1 VALWLGDG
9 FRIDFISTSRRD
21 FAQFIARKSSDLS
34 ILHWVFSVFV
44 ERIAQGAYNSGAV
57 QTETTQIINFIGGEF
72 VGPIGGKYLD
82 NIEPATG
89 KVYSRVA
96 DSDARDADLAVA
108 AAEKA
113 FPDWSNKPAAE
124 RSRFLLRIADLIER
138 DLERFACAESIDTGK
153 PISLARSLDIPRAVA
168 NFRFFATAILH
179 TESEAHITD
188 NVAFNYTLRQP
199 RGIAGLIS
207 PWNLPLYLLSWKIA
221 PSIAVG
227 NAAIAKPSELT
238 PMTAHMLCESVREA
252 GLPNGV
258 LNVVHGT
265 GPNIG
270 AAITAHPKIN
280 TISFTGGTVTGRKVA
295 EACAPLFKK
304 VSLELGGKNPN
315 IIFADADLDAAIAG
329 SVRSSFANQGQV
341 CLCGSRVFVERS
353 VYENFVDRFIDKA
366 AHLKMG
372 DPLED
377 TTEQGAIVNKTQLE
391 KIKFYVD
398 LAQKEGGKIA
408 LGGSAPQPPNER
420 CHEGYFFQ
428 PTVITGLPVSCRTNR
443 EEIFGPVVTIT
454 PFDNEEEVIAYA
466 NDCDYGLASSVWTQ
480 NVSRAHR
487 VAERINTG
495 TVWVNCWLLR
505 DLRVP
510 FGGMKQSGVGREG
523 GEEAL
528 RFFTEPKNVCIAK

>member
-1 VALWLGDG
+1 MPGWTFGIDRLKFRVRTESRQIQNFIDG
-9 FRIDFISTSRRD
+9 
-21 FAQFIARKSSDLS
+21 Q
-34 ILHWVFSVFV
+34 FV
-44 ERIAQGAYNSGAV
+44 EP
-57 QTETTQIINFIGGEF
+57 T
-72 VGPIGGKYLD
+72 GGKYID

-89 KVYSRVA
+89 KPYSQVA
-96 DSDARDADLAVA
+96 ASDARDVEAAVA
-108 AAEKA
+108 AAERA
-113 FPDWSNKPAAE
+113 FTEWSKTPVAR
-124 RSRFLLRIADLIER
+124 RSKLLLRIAELIER
-138 DLERFACAESIDTGK
+138 DLEKLARAESIDTGK
-153 PISLARSLDIPRAVA
+153 PLSLARALDIPRAA
-168 NFRFFATAILH
+168 SNFRFFATAILH

-221 PSIAVG
+221 PAIAVG
-227 NAAIAKPSELT
+227 NTAIAKPSELT
-238 PMTAHMLCESVREA
+238 PMTAYMLCEIVREA
-252 GLPNGV
+252 GLPSGV

-265 GPNIG
+265 GPNVG
-270 AAITAHPKIN
+270 ATITTHPKIN

-353 VYENFVDRFIDKA
+353 AYKDFVERFTEKA
-366 AHLKMG
+366 LQLKMG
-372 DPLED
+372 DPLDEKTD
-377 TTEQGAIVNKTQLE
+377 QGAIASKTQLD

-408 LGGSAPQPPNER
+408 LGGKAPDSINER
-420 CHEGYFFQ
+420 CRDGYFFQ

-454 PFDNEEEVIAYA
+454 PFDNEEEVITYA

-480 NVSRAHR
+480 NLSRAHR

-495 TVWVNCWLLR
+495 TVWVNCWLVR

-528 RFFTEPKNVCIAK
+528 RFFTEAKNVCIAK

>member
-1 VALWLGDG
+1 M
-9 FRIDFISTSRRD
+9 T
-21 FAQFIARKSSDLS
+21 K
-34 ILHWVFSVFV
+34 
-44 ERIAQGAYNSGAV
+44 NP
-57 QTETTQIINFIGGEF
+57 TQIQNFINGEF
-72 VGPIGGKYLD
+72 VEPLSGKYLD
-82 NIEPATG
+82 NVDPATG
-89 KVYSRVA
+89 KSYSQVA
-96 DSDARDADLAVA
+96 DSDARDVEAAVA

-113 FPDWSNKPAAE
+113 FVDWSKTSVAE
-124 RSRFLLRIADLIER
+124 RSRVLLRIADLIER
-138 DLERFACAESIDTGK
+138 DLEKLARAESIDTGK
-153 PISLARSLDIPRAVA
+153 PLLLARSMDIPRAA
-168 NFRFFATAILH
+168 SNFRFFATAILH

-221 PSIAVG
+221 PAIAVG
-227 NAAIAKPSELT
+227 NTAIAKPSELT
-238 PMTAHMLCESVREA
+238 PMTAYLLCEICREA
-252 GLPNGV
+252 RLPNGV

-265 GPNIG
+265 GPNVG
-270 AAITAHPKIN
+270 AVVTGHPKIN

-315 IIFADADLDAAIAG
+315 VVFADADLDAAIAG

-353 VYENFVDRFIDKA
+353 AYKDFVERFIDNTSK
-366 AHLKMG
+366 LKVG
-372 DPLED
+372 DPLDEKTD
-377 TTEQGAIVNKTQLE
+377 QGAIVSKTQLE
-391 KIKFYVD
+391 KVKFYVD
-398 LAQKEGGKIA
+398 LAQKEGGKIVV
-408 LGGSAPQPPNER
+408 GGSAPQPPNER
-420 CHEGYFFQ
+420 CREGYFFQ

-454 PFDNEEEVIAYA
+454 PFDNEEEVISYA

-480 NVSRAHR
+480 NLTRAHR
-487 VAERINTG
+487 VAEQINTG
-495 TVWVNCWLLR
+495 TVWVNCWLVR

-528 RFFTEPKNVCIAK
+528 RFFTEAKNVCIAK

>member
-1 VALWLGDG
+1 VRAELP
-9 FRIDFISTSRRD
+9 
-21 FAQFIARKSSDLS
+21 
-34 ILHWVFSVFV
+34 
-44 ERIAQGAYNSGAV
+44 
-57 QTETTQIINFIGGEF
+57 QIQNFIDGQFAE
-72 VGPIGGKYLD
+72 PIGGKYLD

-89 KVYSRVA
+89 KPYSQVA
-96 DSDARDADLAVA
+96 DSDVRDVEAAVT

-113 FPDWSNKPAAE
+113 FVDWSKKSAAE
-124 RSRFLLRIADLIER
+124 RSRILLRIADLIER
-138 DLERFACAESIDTGK
+138 DLEKLARAESIDTGK
-153 PISLARSLDIPRAVA
+153 PLSLARTLDIPRAA
-168 NFRFFATAILH
+168 SNFRFFATAILH

-221 PSIAVG
+221 PAIAVG
-227 NAAIAKPSELT
+227 NTAIAKPSELT
-238 PMTAHMLCESVREA
+238 PMTAYMLCEIVREA
-252 GLPNGV
+252 GLPGGV
-258 LNVVHGT
+258 LNVVQGT
-265 GPNIG
+265 GPNVG

-353 VYENFVDRFIDKA
+353 AYKDFVERFTEKA
-366 AHLKMG
+366 SQLKMG
-372 DPLED
+372 DPLDEKTD
-377 TTEQGAIVNKTQLE
+377 QGAIASKPQLD

-398 LAQKEGGKIA
+398 LAQKEGGNVA
-408 LGGSAPQPPNER
+408 LGGKAPESINER
-420 CHEGYFFQ
+420 CHDGYFFQ

-454 PFDNEEEVIAYA
+454 PFDSEEEVIDYA

-480 NVSRAHR
+480 NLTRAHR

>member
-1 VALWLGDG
+1 MHAQQIKIQNFIDG
-9 FRIDFISTSRRD
+9 R
-21 FAQFIARKSSDLS
+21 
-34 ILHWVFSVFV
+34 FV
-44 ERIAQGAYNSGAV
+44 E
-57 QTETTQIINFIGGEF
+57 
-72 VGPIGGKYLD
+72 PIGGQYLD

-89 KVYSRVA
+89 KPYSQVA
-96 DSDARDADLAVA
+96 DSDAHDVDLAVA

-113 FPDWSNKPAAE
+113 FRDWSKRPAAE

-138 DLERFACAESIDTGK
+138 DLEKFARSESIDTGK
-153 PISLARSLDIPRAVA
+153 PISLARTLDIPRSIA

-179 TESEAHITD
+179 TESEAHMTD
-188 NVAFNYTLRQP
+188 SVALNYTLRQP
-199 RGIAGLIS
+199 RSIAGLIS
-207 PWNLPLYLLSWKIA
+207 PWNLPLYLLTWKIA
-221 PSIAVG
+221 PAIAVG
-227 NAAIAKPSELT
+227 NTAIAKPSELT
-238 PMTAHMLCESVREA
+238 PMTAFMLCEICREA

-265 GPNIG
+265 GPKVG

-353 VYENFVDRFIDKA
+353 AYKDFVERFIERTA
-366 AHLKMG
+366 QLCLG
-372 DPLED
+372 DPLDEN
-377 TTEQGAIVNKTQLE
+377 TEQGAIVNKAQLE
-391 KIKFYVD
+391 KVKSYVD

-408 LGGSAPQPPNER
+408 LGGSAPQPPNDR
-420 CHEGYFFQ
+420 CREGYFFP
-428 PTVITGLPVSCRTNR
+428 PTVITGLPVACRTNR

-454 PFDNEEEVIAYA
+454 PFDNEEEVINYA

-480 NVSRAHR
+480 NLSRAHR

-523 GEEAL
+523 GTEAL
-528 RFFTEPKNVCIAK
+528 HFFTEAKNVCIAR

>member
-1 VALWLGDG
+1 V
-9 FRIDFISTSRRD
+9 
-21 FAQFIARKSSDLS
+21 QK
-34 ILHWVFSVFV
+34 
-44 ERIAQGAYNSGAV
+44 ERF
-57 QTETTQIINFIGGEF
+57 QIRNFIGGKF
-72 VGPIGGKYLD
+72 VEPTTGKYLD
-82 NIEPATG
+82 NIEPGTG
-89 KVYSRVA
+89 KPYSEVA
-96 DSDARDADLAVA
+96 DSDASDVELAVA

-113 FPDWSNKPAAE
+113 FPSWSRATAAE
-124 RSRFLLRIADLIER
+124 RSRTLLRIADLIER
-138 DLERFACAESIDTGK
+138 DLEKLARAESIDTGK
-153 PISLARSLDIPRAVA
+153 PISLARTLDIPRAA
-168 NFRFFATAILH
+168 SNFRFFATAILH

-221 PSIAVG
+221 PAIAVG
-227 NAAIAKPSELT
+227 NTAIAKPSELT
-238 PMTAHMLCESVREA
+238 PMTACLLCDICREA
-252 GLPNGV
+252 GLPDGV
-258 LNVVHGT
+258 LNIVQGT
-265 GPNIG
+265 GPNVG

-295 EACAPLFKK
+295 ESCAPLFKK

-315 IIFADADLDAAIAG
+315 IIFADADLDAAISG

-341 CLCGSRVFVERS
+341 CLCGSRVFVERPAYKS
-353 VYENFVDRFIDKA
+353 FVDRFIEKTSQ
-366 AHLKMG
+366 LQLG
-372 DPLED
+372 DPLDEK
-377 TTEQGAIVNKTQLE
+377 TEQGAIVSKNQLD
-391 KIKFYVD
+391 KVKFYVD
-398 LAQKEGGKIA
+398 LAKKEGGKVA
-408 LGGSAPQPPNER
+408 LGGSAPESINDR
-420 CHEGYFFQ
+420 CRDGYFFP

-454 PFDNEEEVIAYA
+454 PFDSEEEVVGYA

-480 NVSRAHR
+480 NLSRAHR
-487 VAERINTG
+487 VAEQIHTG

-523 GEEAL
+523 GDEAL

>member
-1 VALWLGDG
+1 MHTGSTQIKNFIDG
-9 FRIDFISTSRRD
+9 
-21 FAQFIARKSSDLS
+21 Q
-34 ILHWVFSVFV
+34 FV
-44 ERIAQGAYNSGAV
+44 E
-57 QTETTQIINFIGGEF
+57 
-72 VGPIGGKYLD
+72 PICGKYLD

-89 KVYSRVA
+89 KPYTQVA
-96 DSDARDADLAVA
+96 DSDAHDVDLAVV

-113 FPDWSNKPAAE
+113 FRDWSKRPAAE
-124 RSRFLLRIADLIER
+124 RSTFLLRIADLIER
-138 DLERFACAESIDTGK
+138 DLEKLARAESIDTGK
-153 PISLARSLDIPRAVA
+153 PLSLAHALDIPRAA
-168 NFRFFATAILH
+168 SNFRFFATAILH

-221 PSIAVG
+221 PAIAVG
-227 NAAIAKPSELT
+227 NTAIDKPSELT
-238 PMTAHMLCESVREA
+238 PMTAYMLCDILLEA

-265 GPNIG
+265 GPSVG

-329 SVRSSFANQGQV
+329 SVRSSFANQGQI

-353 VYENFVDRFIDKA
+353 AYKNFVDRFIDKTSK
-366 AHLKMG
+366 LKVG
-372 DPLED
+372 DPLD
-377 TTEQGAIVNKTQLE
+377 PATDQGAVVNKAQLD

-398 LAQKEGGKIA
+398 LAQKEGGKVA
-408 LGGSAPQPPNER
+408 LGGKAPASINER
-420 CHEGYFFQ
+420 CEFGYFFP
-428 PTVITGLPVSCRTNR
+428 PTVITDLPVSCRTNR

-454 PFDNEEEVIAYA
+454 PFDNEEEVIGYA

-480 NVSRAHR
+480 NLNRAHR
-487 VAERINTG
+487 VAERISTG
-495 TVWVNCWLLR
+495 TVWVNCWLVR